1 MTGYPRH
8 HTGAPHWLTG
18 CRHALG
24 TASFAGVYSSGRPGR
39 DAHYYTPFPLL
50 PVHPHAVAEP
60 QARAL
65 AEGGHASHK
74 AGPAA
79 AGVPPSTNAFTDK
92 ATSLFIAA
100 VSADCSAS
108 SLSTAPSAHLVWVR
122 VNKVRVKV
130 RI

>member
-1 MTGYPRH
+1 MYSVRIFHWRSLPNVSGPR
-8 HTGAPHWLTG
+8 
-18 CRHALG
+18 CALLY
-24 TASFAGVYSSGRPGR
+24 SFL
-39 DAHYYTPFPLL
+39 FP
-50 PVHPHAVAEP
+50 PRVHRVVTEP
-60 QARAL
+60 QAL
-65 AEGGHASHK
+65 AEGGHVSHK
-74 AGPAA
+74 AGLAA

-122 VNKVRVKV
+122 VNEVRVKV